1 MRSINLRK
9 GDTVQ
14 VLKGKDRGKKGKIL
28 RVDVPDRR
36 VVVEGVNRTKKHMR
50 PSQTNP
56 QGGIIDW
63 ELPIQISNVMLVC
76 PGCEKPVRIKR
87 VRNEGAA
94 SFERVCKKCNR
105 EF

>member
-1 MRSINLRK
+1 M
-9 GDTVQ
+9 
-14 VLKGKDRGKKGKIL
+14 KGKDRGKKGKIL

-36 VVVEGVNRTKKHMR
+36 VVVEGINRAKKHMK
-50 PSQTNP
+50 PSQANP

-63 ELPIQISNVMLVC
+63 ELPIQVSNVILVC
-76 PGCEKPVRIKR
+76 PGCEKPTR
-87 VRNEGAA
+87 VHRLRGESGA